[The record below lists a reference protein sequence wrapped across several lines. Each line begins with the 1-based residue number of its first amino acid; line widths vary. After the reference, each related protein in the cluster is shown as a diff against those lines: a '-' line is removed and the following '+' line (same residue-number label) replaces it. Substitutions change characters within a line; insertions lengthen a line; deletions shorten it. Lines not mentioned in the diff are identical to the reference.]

1 MVENGRSQYF
11 MLYLEKFTIV
21 YINKF
26 GNKKTRQLLE
36 KVAKDVP
43 SVHFLEIDVKY

>member
-1 MVENGRSQYF
+1 MAENGRQKYFIQYA
-11 MLYLEKFTIV
+11 EKFTIV

-36 KVAKDVP
+36 KLAKDLP
-43 SVHFLEIDVKY
+43 HVHFLEIDV